1 MFGCLFSLP
10 PHLGLA
16 PGGYVNVKVGTQ
28 DQALHFGLTGAQWLA
43 VGLLQGLISS
53 ISGIQPVGLL
63 GLI

>member
-1 MFGCLFSLP
+1 M
-10 PHLGLA
+10 
-16 PGGYVNVKVGTQ
+16 NVKVGTQ
-28 DQALHFGLTGAQWLA
+28 GQVLHFGLTGGQSLA

>member
-1 MFGCLFSLP
+1 M
-10 PHLGLA
+10 
-16 PGGYVNVKVGTQ
+16 NVKVGTQ